1 MYIII
6 YNKNMDLCKY
16 SDIIGKPK
24 EGIHSYRIFDIS
36 IVDVAVTILFIIF
49 LYYLLNKSFMY
60 IFTVVILIGIIVHKL
75 FCVNSTINMLIFG
88 KIDK

>member
-1 MYIII
+1 
-6 YNKNMDLCKY
+6 MDLCKY

-49 LYYLLNKSFMY
+49 LYYLLNKPLMY

-75 FCVNSTINMLIFG
+75 FCVNSTINMLVFG
-88 KIDK
+88 KIEK

>member
-1 MYIII
+1 
-6 YNKNMDLCKY
+6 MDLCKY

>member
-49 LYYLLNKSFMY
+49 LYYLLNKPLMY

-75 FCVNSTINMLIFG
+75 FCVNSTINMLVFG
-88 KIDK
+88 KIEK